1 MEGLSTKGRY
11 AARIMLRLALQ
22 RDGAPLQ
29 VGKIAKMEQIAPLYI
44 EQILIK
50 LKQAQL
56 VRSVR
61 GAKGGYFLARNPG
74 EITVANILEAA
85 EGSVALVRCV
95 EDTCVRA
102 TGCATNRVWKE
113 ATEAM
118 YKVFASITLDRLAK
132 DAEALAAENAPAS
145 YEI

>member
-1 MEGLSTKGRY
+1 
-11 AARIMLRLALQ
+11 MLRLAMQ
-22 RDGAPLQ
+22 KDGTPLQ
-29 VGKIAKMEQIAPLYI
+29 VGKIAQMEQIAPLYI

-50 LKQAQL
+50 LKQAQI

-61 GAKGGYFLARNPG
+61 GAKGGYFLARPAE

-85 EGSVALVRCV
+85 EGSVALARCM
-95 EDTCVRA
+95 DDACVRA
-102 TGCATNRVWKE
+102 TGCATNRVWKQ

-118 YKVFASITLDRLAK
+118 YKVFESITLARLAK
-132 DAEALAAENAPAS
+132 DAEDLAAENAPAS